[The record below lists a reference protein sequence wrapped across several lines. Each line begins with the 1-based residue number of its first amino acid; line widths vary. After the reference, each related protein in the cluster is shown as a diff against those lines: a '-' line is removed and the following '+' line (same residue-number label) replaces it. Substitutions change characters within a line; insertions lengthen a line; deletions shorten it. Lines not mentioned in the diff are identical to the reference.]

1 MNKIKYFKFEEKVG
15 INETE
20 FDSMLGNEL
29 RRINNYDLVDTIF
42 DHPMHAVDEEEIQ
55 EFFKSK
61 AKLFEP
67 DLNCNKKQTKKE
79 ENIKLKYSF
88 MKDIDIIKIRRD
100 LGKTQQEFAEFI
112 GVDRRTIINYEQGK
126 KIPASR
132 VKLLNQL
139 LEDNKTKN
147 AKPEEFNK
155 LKEKFIEPSLFQN
168 ENINKDNEYELKY
181 ISQLEAEIAE
191 LKRELFFIN
200 QELGKKF
207 KKI

>member
-55 EFFKSK
+55 EFLKSK

-200 QELGKKF
+200 QQLGKKF